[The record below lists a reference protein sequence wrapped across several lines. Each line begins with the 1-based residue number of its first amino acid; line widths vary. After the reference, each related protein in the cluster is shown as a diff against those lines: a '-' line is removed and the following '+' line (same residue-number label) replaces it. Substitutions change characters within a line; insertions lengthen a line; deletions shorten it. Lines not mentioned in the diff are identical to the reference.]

1 MLGWAMIWLPL
12 CAAILVVAA
21 APPGALAAPL
31 TVAQRAAIL
40 ETLRQ
45 APEPP
50 SATQGPVASDDLE
63 AELLAHARR
72 EAGRI
77 SDPTQINR
85 LWALVPARRDI
96 AAEWAAA
103 QAQGAAE
110 AWIAGLSPQDP
121 RYQRLVAAR
130 RDYAARVAAGGW
142 PGTPTGEV
150 LRPGDVGPQI
160 EVLRARLAAEG
171 FATPAPDPEAAVPGP
186 PEARS
191 PAVYDAPLE
200 AVVRR
205 FQSLR
210 GLEADGVVGPATYAA
225 LNVSAQARLSQIDA
239 NLERGRWLP
248 RPLPATRIE
257 ADVGAARATLFV
269 DGVPTLDMRIIVGA
283 PSTKTPMFASQIETV
298 VFNPPWNVP
307 ASIANGEILPR
318 AARDPGYL
326 ARNNF
331 IFRDGRLQQQPGPTN
346 SLGQVKLD
354 MPSPF
359 GVYLHDTPG
368 RAAFE
373 RLARTLSHGCMRL
386 EKPRELA
393 ALLLASQGWT
403 REAVDAAILQGET
416 QRVDLARPVP
426 VFVVYN
432 TALVDADGLHLLPD
446 PYGWDAQLIAA
457 LERQTLAQLDRD
469 MAPPQSE
476 CASAA
481 D

>member
-1 MLGWAMIWLPL
+1 MIWLPL
-12 CAAILVVAA
+12 CAAVLVVFSA
-21 APPGALAAPL
+21 PGALAAPL
-31 TVAQRAAIL
+31 TVPERAAIL
-40 ETLRQ
+40 EALRQ

-50 SATQGPVASDDLE
+50 AATAGPIASDDLE

-72 EAGRI
+72 EAGRL
-77 SDPTQINR
+77 SEPARINR
-85 LWALVPARRDI
+85 LWALAPAPRDV
-96 AAEWAAA
+96 AAEWATA
-103 QAQGAAE
+103 QAQGAGE
-110 AWIAGLSPQDP
+110 AWIAGLSPQDA
-121 RYQRLVAAR
+121 RYQRLAAVR

-142 PGTPTGEV
+142 PAIPTGDA

-160 EVLRARLAAEG
+160 EALRARLAAEG
-171 FATPAPDPEAAVPGP
+171 FVAPSSRPEADVPGR
-186 PEARS
+186 PEVRS

-200 AVVRR
+200 AAVRR
-205 FQSLR
+205 FQTLR

-225 LNVSAQARLSQIDA
+225 LNVSAQERLAQIDA
-239 NLERGRWLP
+239 NLERWRWLP

-269 DGVPTLDMRIIVGA
+269 DGASTLDMRIIVGA

-307 ASIANGEILPR
+307 ASIAQGEILPR

-331 IFRDGRLQQQPGPTN
+331 IYRDGRLQQQPGPGN
-346 SLGQVKLD
+346 SLGQVKFD

-368 RAAFE
+368 RTAFA
-373 RLARTLSHGCMRL
+373 RPVRTLSHGCMRL

-393 ALLLASQGWT
+393 TLLLADQDWT
-403 REAVDAAILQGET
+403 REVVDAAILQGET

-432 TALVDADGLHLLPD
+432 TALVDDDGLHLLPD

-457 LERQTLAQLDRD
+457 LDRQNLAQGHRG

-476 CASAA
+476 CAASAE
-481 D
+481 